1 MQRLGFIAVYPI
13 LWFISI
19 LPFKIFYLF
28 SDFVYVIVYYVVG
41 YRKNVVKSN
50 LELAFPEKSKKEIHQ
65 IQKKFYHHFCDMFL
79 EMVKTMSISGTAL
92 KKRFVVKNPEELERL
107 QSLDKSHIILLGHYA
122 SYEWVNA
129 LHFYGLTYKAYGV
142 YKKIKNR
149 YFDCLIKRIR
159 SKHHTT
165 MLATKDVPKQILRN
179 KKDQLLSSYG
189 MIADQAPKGAHAK
202 HWLKFMGREVPAFTG
217 SEVLAKRLDLALTY
231 LHIEKVKRGH
241 YTAEFIP
248 LADHPEN
255 FKDFEITEKYFQLLE
270 EQIRDKPEYYLWS
283 HKRWKHAKN

>member
-1 MQRLGFIAVYPI
+1 M
-13 LWFISI
+13 
-19 LPFKIFYLF
+19 
-28 SDFVYVIVYYVVG
+28 VG

-50 LELAFPEKSKKEIHQ
+50 LELAFPKKSKKEIHQ

-129 LHFYGLTYKAYGV
+129 LHFYGLTYEAYGV

-189 MIADQAPKGAHAK
+189 MIADQTPKRANYK
-202 HWLKFMGREVPAFTG
+202 FWTDFMGVKVPFFTG
-217 SEVLAKRLDLALTY
+217 SEKLAKDFDMPVYY
-231 LHIEKVKRGH
+231 LEVEKVKRGF
-241 YTAEFIP
+241 YEARLKKITNNPQSEPDFFITTSFR
-248 LADHPEN
+248 DR
-255 FKDFEITEKYFQLLE
+255 LE
-270 EQIRDKPEYYLWS
+270 AQIKAHPEYYLWT
-283 HKRWKHAKN
+283 HKRFKHRNAPIPENAVVR